1 MQMVGGG
8 ILALI
13 FSGGCQTSELTSA
26 RVHIRQNDWDNAV
39 VALEKIVAAHPQNAE
54 AQFLLGQG
62 YGVQGRF
69 RNMNRAFAAV
79 LMTAPQFEAEI
90 KTWRQKY
97 FAEYFNAGVKAMREN
112 NFVAAR
118 DAFAVAAVID
128 PQQKE
133 TNRNLAY
140 VYERAGEFEKAF
152 ALYQEAL
159 ANNSADWEAA
169 LAVSNLYNQRQE
181 YEKSATT
188 LEQALRKNPEQ
199 PQVLAALA
207 GVYDCLGKS
216 EDALAAYRQALQ
228 SEPEDQV
235 LLLNLARLHLNQSDY
250 ANALQQYGKV
260 LGLDSENFEANYN
273 AGIIYL
279 KLGERAQKTGRDLE
293 KQAPAGSEKKARTA
307 APRDSS
313 RTLQFHQEAA
323 RNFKTSVP
331 FLQKAVKLDSLHA
344 GAYFILGV
352 GFMRLGE
359 ITKAQEA
366 FKRCEQLQEKSSQA
380 DKLK

>member
-1 MQMVGGG
+1 MVGGG
-8 ILALI
+8 IFALI
-13 FSGGCQTSELTSA
+13 FGGGCQTSELTSA

-39 VALEKIVAAHPQNAE
+39 AALEKIVAAHPQNAE

-62 YGVQGRF
+62 YGIQGRF

-79 LMTAPQFEAEI
+79 LTAAPQFEAEI

-97 FAEYFNAGVKAMREN
+97 FAEYFNAGVKATREN
-112 NFVAAR
+112 NLVAAR

-169 LAVSNLYNQRQE
+169 LAVANLYNQRQE
-181 YEKSATT
+181 YGKSATT
-188 LEQALRKNPEQ
+188 LEQALQKNPEQ
-199 PQVLAALA
+199 PRVLAALA

-228 SEPEDQV
+228 SEPEDQA
-235 LLLNLARLHLNQSDY
+235 LLLNLARLYLNQNDY
-250 ANALQQYGKV
+250 ANALRQYGKV
-260 LGLDSENFEANYN
+260 LSLDSENFEANYN

-293 KQAPAGSEKKARTA
+293 KQAPARSEKKAKAA

-344 GAYFILGV
+344 GAYFNLGV
-352 GFMRLGE
+352 GLTRLGE
-359 ITKAQEA
+359 TAKAQEA
-366 FKRCEQLQEKSSQA
+366 FKRCEQLQEKSPQA
-380 DKLK
+380 DNLK